1 MQRITQA
8 IPHVL
13 TLGNLLCG
21 SAAIGAV
28 AMGAPPAH
36 AVLWIIL
43 GLVCDLLDGRAA
55 RRFGS
60 SVPFGAQ
67 LDSLADL
74 VTFGVAPA
82 VALYAWKL
90 HDAGAL
96 GLIACAAIVAAAATR
111 LARFTVAADGPKAAV
126 AKPAGPARFSGLA
139 VTIPAAIILGAIA
152 ANLAIPP
159 VAVAAGALV
168 LAALMVSAVPYR
180 SFKDRPVAVIAVPCV
195 VIIAACVAWRG
206 DWIAGVGT
214 AFAFGGLVFAGSSP
228 VVGLGRRLKAR
239 R

>member
-8 IPHVL
+8 IPNVL

-21 SAAIGAV
+21 AAAIGAV

-60 SVPFGAQ
+60 SGPFGAQ

-90 HDAGAL
+90 HAAGAL
-96 GLIACAAIVAAAATR
+96 GLVACAAIVAAAATR
-111 LARFTVAADGPKAAV
+111 LARFTVAADGP
-126 AKPAGPARFSGLA
+126 KPAGPARFSGLA

-152 ANLAIPP
+152 ADLAVPP
-159 VAVAAGALV
+159 VAVAAGALA
-168 LAALMVSAVPYR
+168 LAALMVSSVPYR

-195 VIIAACVAWRG
+195 VIIAACVVGRG

-228 VVGLGRRLKAR
+228 VVGLGRRLRAR